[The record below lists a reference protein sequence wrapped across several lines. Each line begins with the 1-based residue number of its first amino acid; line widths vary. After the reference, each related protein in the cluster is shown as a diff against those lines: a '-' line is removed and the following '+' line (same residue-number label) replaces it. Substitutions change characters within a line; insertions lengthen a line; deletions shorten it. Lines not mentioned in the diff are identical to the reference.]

1 MSISF
6 IKRARFM
13 PVAAGCAAV
22 FALGMTSTAQEADPS
37 TPTQTGLPIVLENG
51 LLMSAGNGASI
62 LHTLNVNGIY
72 YVSGKPAG
80 GWVLRDDALCLVSI
94 PGKVNCTALP
104 ENISPGAS
112 WNTSHDDGTS
122 TSYALPGG
130 SASAE
135 ADEDNED

>member
-1 MSISF
+1 MFTSF
-6 IKRARFM
+6 INRARFM

-135 ADEDNED
+135 ADQDNED